1 MPFALIYKPTLCI
14 LSLYEYLL
22 FVSFAELFGIKS
34 QTKGF
39 FRKPV
44 SPEKNFFLNVT
55 TIWRVS
61 YVKSTFTSYR
71 CPHYV
76 VRTSPSP
83 PLYTILSRIICH
95 ISLFCLFSFPVPE
108 NSIVFL

>member
-39 FRKPV
+39 LRKPV

-61 YVKSTFTSYR
+61 YEVHSHLT
-71 CPHYV
+71 V
-76 VRTSPSP
+76 VPIMLSEYP
-83 PLYTILSRIICH
+83 PLLPIHDPVQNHLSHFLILS
-95 ISLFCLFSFPVPE
+95 L
-108 NSIVFL
+108 